1 MHLRRH
7 RFFAYVSLVVVFI
20 LKGLTLAGML
30 ALHLKFNFNLK
41 YRSDQPQR
49 LEEEDDGYGA

>member
-20 LKGLTLAGML
+20 LKGLTLACML